1 MGGCRI
7 PRPAQPPAGIGH
19 GNRANHGQGV
29 TKGVISQGL
38 ISKGLISQG
47 VISQGGLGPR
57 GRPVAAQQ
65 VAKELAPASHQA
77 AKQGLA
83 QGPIGPA
90 GIADHP

>member
-19 GNRANHGQGV
+19 GNRAIHGQGI
-29 TKGVISQGL
+29 TKGVISQ
-38 ISKGLISQG
+38 GLISQG

-65 VAKELAPASHQA
+65 VGKELAPASHQA

-83 QGPIGPA
+83 QGPLGPA